1 MAMSCCSRAAWA
13 GRGRAWRGLEG
24 PGGAWK
30 GSGLVT
36 PGACAQQGL
45 GGWRGRFLAGR
56 DGPGVQLGGSG
67 PRAIHQDPPGLAE
80 ATSPGEGPAGFGQ
93 FSTVTESSYLNSGLE
108 DVRPRARG
116 GRSSRPLG
124 LSHHGGSRCKR
135 KRKRSQV
142 REEAR
147 GGRGP
152 EPGLPSEG
160 RALKTWSPPRGPT
173 FLMPASSTP
182 LAGTNPQW
190 VDSGGTHSS
199 HLHTTQGPITA
210 PTSRAGGWSTG

>member
-1 MAMSCCSRAAWA
+1 ME
-13 GRGRAWRGLEG
+13 GPGGAWRGLEG
-24 PGGAWK
+24 
-30 GSGLVT
+30 V
-36 PGACAQQGL
+36 GACDPGSLHSAGTRRVEGTIPGRKGWPRSPAWRVRTQG
-45 GGWRGRFLAGR
+45 
-56 DGPGVQLGGSG
+56 
-67 PRAIHQDPPGLAE
+67 DPPGLAE